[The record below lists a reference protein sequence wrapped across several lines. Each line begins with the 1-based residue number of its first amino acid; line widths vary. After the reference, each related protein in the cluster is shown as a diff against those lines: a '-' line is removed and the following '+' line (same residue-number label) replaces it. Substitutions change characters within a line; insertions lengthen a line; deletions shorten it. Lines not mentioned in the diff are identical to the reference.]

1 MCVCERGEMRRFFA
15 PAAVANEII
24 SREMEMMSFAA
35 IARRRGAE
43 WFSSIPLNYIKS
55 KFTGARG
62 IIERGLARSIL
73 HAESLFSSRLVCAII
88 TTIIGE
94 RRRCAIFNGRVDAP
108 RAHAAARNPPRC
120 TKCLFSFSLILDAP
134 APFDSSHLSLSA
146 SRGPKENGEGPN
158 AKNADSA
165 AECA

>member
-1 MCVCERGEMRRFFA
+1 
-15 PAAVANEII
+15 
-24 SREMEMMSFAA
+24 MSFAA

-55 KFTGARG
+55 QFTGARG

-134 APFDSSHLSLSA
+134 APFDSSHLSLSLRA
-146 SRGPKENGEGPN
+146 GAPRKTARGRTRKTLIPPP
-158 AKNADSA
+158 SA
-165 AECA
+165 LEQISFFYKRRSVLFVCGS